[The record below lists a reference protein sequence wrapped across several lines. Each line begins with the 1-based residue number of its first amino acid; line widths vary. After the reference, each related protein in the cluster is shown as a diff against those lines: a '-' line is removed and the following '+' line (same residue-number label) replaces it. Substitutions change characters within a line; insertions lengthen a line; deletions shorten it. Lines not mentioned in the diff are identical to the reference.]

1 MVTRRDLLTHVWRM
15 PYGGADKTVDV
26 HVSWLRRKLGETAQH
41 PRYLHTVRG
50 VGIKLSSPTMRL
62 RIILLVVATSSL
74 VLVSFLVPL
83 ALVLR
88 TFAADRAVSTAT
100 IQAQFMAPLV
110 ATLDTNSL
118 KLAVD
123 QVNAEN
129 RTTPLT
135 VFLPGGQE
143 VGSPAPRSAGVRL
156 ASQGRSF
163 TTAVPGGVEVLVA
176 VQGLPAGTAV
186 IRTFVPDATAAARGG
201 AGLAAAVAASAS
213 GCSCSAWRSPISWP
227 GPWSAR

>member
-1 MVTRRDLLTHVWRM
+1 
-15 PYGGADKTVDV
+15 
-26 HVSWLRRKLGETAQH
+26 
-41 PRYLHTVRG
+41 
-50 VGIKLSSPTMRL
+50 MRI

-110 ATLDTNSL
+110 ATLDTGSL

-123 QVNAEN
+123 QVNADN

-143 VGSPAPRSAGVRL
+143 VGSPAPRSAAVRL
-156 ASQGRSF
+156 AAQGRSF
-163 TTAVPGGVEVLVA
+163 TDGRAGRGRGPG
-176 VQGLPAGTAV
+176 
-186 IRTFVPDATAAARGG
+186 RG
-201 AGLAAAVAASAS
+201 
-213 GCSCSAWRSPISWP
+213 P
-227 GPWSAR
+227 GPARRAPR

>member
-1 MVTRRDLLTHVWRM
+1 
-15 PYGGADKTVDV
+15 
-26 HVSWLRRKLGETAQH
+26 
-41 PRYLHTVRG
+41 
-50 VGIKLSSPTMRL
+50 MRL

-129 RTTPLT
+129 RTAPLT
-135 VFLPGGQE
+135 VFLPGGTE
-143 VGSPAPRSAGVRL
+143 VGSPAPRSAGVQL
-156 ASQGRSF
+156 ATQGRSF
-163 TTAVPGGVEVLVA
+163 TTAVPGGV
-176 VQGLPAGTAV
+176 
-186 IRTFVPDATAAARGG
+186 
-201 AGLAAAVAASAS
+201 
-213 GCSCSAWRSPISWP
+213 
-227 GPWSAR
+227 